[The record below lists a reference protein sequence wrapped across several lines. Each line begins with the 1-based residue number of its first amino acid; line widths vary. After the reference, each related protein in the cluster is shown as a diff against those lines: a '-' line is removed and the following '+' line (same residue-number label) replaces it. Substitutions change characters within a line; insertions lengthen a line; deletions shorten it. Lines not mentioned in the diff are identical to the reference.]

1 MASKRQF
8 KPERLREIYCH
19 SVSRYSADN
28 GLNLHAIDYTDDD
41 NVTGYKC
48 VLGVDKDG
56 KPSYIK
62 EFFSVMWGNDEVNVF
77 VDLADNL
84 EGFSLPW
91 TARATTSIS
100 RPYAARRSNALWT
113 NSVNNKRSKTALL
126 RAEAPRS
133 GVRKKVKNYGRRS
146 SAVRICFDSTSFIQR
161 YSFSLSPAV
170 WTDKR
175 P

>member
-8 KPERLREIYCH
+8 KPKRLREIYCH

-77 VDLADNL
+77 VDLAKNL
-84 EGFSLPW
+84 EVCSLTGEVKSAVENGVPV
-91 TARATTSIS
+91 TYTV
-100 RPYAARRSNALWT
+100 RRGMFGRFHYNALIT
-113 NSVNNKRSKTALL
+113 LDGTRYYFYIKTIRGASFKR
-126 RAEAPRS
+126 
-133 GVRKKVKNYGRRS
+133 
-146 SAVRICFDSTSFIQR
+146 IM
-161 YSFSLSPAV
+161 
-170 WTDKR
+170 DKFCK
-175 P
+175 

>member
-8 KPERLREIYCH
+8 KPKRLREIYCH

-62 EFFSVMWGNDEVNVF
+62 EFFSVMWGND
-77 VDLADNL
+77 
-84 EGFSLPW
+84 
-91 TARATTSIS
+91 
-100 RPYAARRSNALWT
+100 
-113 NSVNNKRSKTALL
+113 
-126 RAEAPRS
+126 
-133 GVRKKVKNYGRRS
+133 
-146 SAVRICFDSTSFIQR
+146 
-161 YSFSLSPAV
+161 
-170 WTDKR
+170 
-175 P
+175 

>member
-8 KPERLREIYCH
+8 KPKRLREIYCH

-62 EFFSVMWGNDEVNVF
+62 EFFSVMWGIDVVNVF

-84 EGFSLPW
+84 EGFSL
-91 TARATTSIS
+91 TG
-100 RPYAARRSNALWT
+100 
-113 NSVNNKRSKTALL
+113 
-126 RAEAPRS
+126 E
-133 GVRKKVKNYGRRS
+133 VK
-146 SAVRICFDSTSFIQR
+146 SAVENGVPVSYTVRRGMFGRFHYNGLITLDGTRYYFYIKTIRGASFKRIM
-161 YSFSLSPAV
+161 
-170 WTDKR
+170 DKFCK
-175 P
+175 